1 MWKRA
6 STMNKAI
13 VVTRCGK
20 LHILPVFNLTTKR
33 NVSRS
38 IKAFSSSSTSAGEQL
53 RWGAIKTKTGRNNAG
68 SGPFGSSA
76 SGDTRFVRRKPGQVA
91 PETIQEVDF
100 GEATGALFDRIEK
113 GVAGMQELNDFFV
126 VNRQNEVELVL
137 DLGPG
142 KGAFTFQRD
151 WAHNQLVYL
160 SPVSGCNKYEYEQA
174 GRRWLSIAEDKHD
187 LTGILTRDLI
197 RMCVGCPEL

>member
-20 LHILPVFNLTTKR
+20 LHIFPVFFLTTR
-33 NVSRS
+33 RSVSRS
-38 IKAFSSSSTSAGEQL
+38 IKAFSSSSTSAG
-53 RWGAIKTKTGRNNAG
+53 
-68 SGPFGSSA
+68 
-76 SGDTRFVRRKPGQVA
+76 QVA
-91 PETIQEVDF
+91 PETIQVDF

-126 VNRQNEVELVL
+126 VNRQNKVELVI

-142 KGAFTFQRD
+142 KGAFTLQRD